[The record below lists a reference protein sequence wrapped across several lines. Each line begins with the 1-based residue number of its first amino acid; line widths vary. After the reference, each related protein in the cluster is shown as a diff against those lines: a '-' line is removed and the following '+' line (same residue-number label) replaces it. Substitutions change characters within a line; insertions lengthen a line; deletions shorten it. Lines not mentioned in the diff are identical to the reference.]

1 MALLDRHAN
10 SMSLGH
16 SLGMDGSQRASEA
29 TIASLPTRTV
39 HASSCFT
46 RGGLGGK
53 GNEENAD
60 VGAASEVD
68 PNAAI
73 DPGSPGPDSNAAA
86 AAAAAASS
94 PGCVESCPICMEPL
108 APGDVAKSLPCLH
121 AFHAKC
127 IDQWL
132 RTSRR
137 CPMCN
142 HCVGE

>member
-10 SMSLGH
+10 SMSVGH

-53 GNEENAD
+53 GNEENAV

-73 DPGSPGPDSNAAA
+73 DRPGQPRPRPQRNRG
-86 AAAAAASS
+86 SS
-94 PGCVESCPICMEPL
+94 G
-108 APGDVAKSLPCLH
+108 G
-121 AFHAKC
+121 
-127 IDQWL
+127 
-132 RTSRR
+132 
-137 CPMCN
+137 
-142 HCVGE
+142 G